1 MYFDLR
7 YTFNLKLN
15 DLVSYIASNAPL
27 SLMIYIATNLAQDSS
42 NDKRPTLLCIWLLLL
57 HHWIQAIDIESLFNI
72 TAPHVKS
79 DSVNVW
85 MHEMSITGPISLVVS
100 R

>member
-42 NDKRPTLLCIWLLLL
+42 NDKRPTLLCI
-57 HHWIQAIDIESLFNI
+57 
-72 TAPHVKS
+72 
-79 DSVNVW
+79 
-85 MHEMSITGPISLVVS
+85 
-100 R
+100 